1 MSDQSTTA
9 TPSAPPP
16 APTGPPPKVTN
27 RGRTAVPIASS
38 NFDAADIPE
47 FEHFGTVG
55 PRGLPP
61 LTGEGEVLRHLC
73 IYEQHVCNF
82 VLTLGKRIYMKAHA
96 IKCVSGLNSPHRKV
110 IFKLQ
115 GDTC

>member
-1 MSDQSTTA
+1 MFFLQKETIRKQSPLSLFNPLTDQAPWAITTMSDQSATA

-16 APTGPPPKVTN
+16 APTGPPPKVSN
-27 RGRTAVPIASS
+27 RGRTVAPNASS

-61 LTGEGEVLRHLC
+61 LTGKWRRLLKSLKQLDQLC
-73 IYEQHVCNF
+73 
-82 VLTLGKRIYMKAHA
+82 
-96 IKCVSGLNSPHRKV
+96 SS
-110 IFKLQ
+110 
-115 GDTC
+115 